1 MDAFDRK
8 ILAIYQQGTRRP
20 AAEIGELVGL
30 SAAAVQ
36 RRLKRLRECG
46 AVRAEIAHLDGASLG
61 VPVTCVVLLTL
72 ASRPSPR
79 THLDQFKREMR
90 AEPMVQQCYQV
101 TGAADIVLVV
111 SAPSLEA
118 YGAFVRRRIEGDE
131 AVVRY
136 ETHVVLDPVKV
147 GLALPLP

>member
-79 THLDQFKREMR
+79 THLDQFKREMQ

-118 YGAFVRRRIEGDE
+118 YGAFVRRQIEGGE

>member
-1 MDAFDRK
+1 
-8 ILAIYQQGTRRP
+8 
-20 AAEIGELVGL
+20 
-30 SAAAVQ
+30 
-36 RRLKRLRECG
+36 
-46 AVRAEIAHLDGASLG
+46 
-61 VPVTCVVLLTL
+61 
-72 ASRPSPR
+72 
-79 THLDQFKREMR
+79 
-90 AEPMVQQCYQV
+90 VQQCYQV

-118 YGAFVRRRIEGDE
+118 YGAFVRRQIEGGE

>member
-36 RRLKRLRECG
+36 RRLKRLRESG
-46 AVRAEIAHLDGASLG
+46 AVRAEVAHLDGASLG

-79 THLDQFKREMR
+79 THLDQFKREMQ

-118 YGAFVRRRIEGDE
+118 YGAFVRRQIEGGE

>member
-36 RRLKRLRECG
+36 RRLKRLRESG
-46 AVRAEIAHLDGASLG
+46 AVRAEVAHLDGASLG

-79 THLDQFKREMR
+79 THLDQFKREMQ

>member
-8 ILAIYQQGTRRP
+8 ILAIYQRGTRRP

-36 RRLKRLRECG
+36 RRLKRLRESG
-46 AVRAEIAHLDGASLG
+46 AVRAEVAHLDGAALG

-79 THLDQFKREMR
+79 THLDQFKLEMQ

-118 YGAFVRRRIEGDE
+118 YGAFVRRQVEGDE

>member
-36 RRLKRLRECG
+36 RRLKRLRESG
-46 AVRAEIAHLDGASLG
+46 AVRAEIAHLDGAALG

-72 ASRPSPR
+72 ASRPNPR
-79 THLDQFKREMR
+79 AHLDRFKREMR